1 MHSRIFQVS
10 AAPIAKEDYISS
22 ADYEDH
28 WFTREIA
35 DYVSDNC
42 DRDSDIEWLKS
53 DGLEIGTEKERAVLI
68 VKDKH
73 AFFNAA
79 YESFRESLKEAEAM
93 TIDDFCKIGTSFIPF
108 RVKHSYEDKY
118 GFYIEDE
125 NELKTLD
132 SWVRLVKEGDVF
144 YIGGTVDYHS

>member
-73 AFFNAA
+73 AFSMRRMKASGN
-79 YESFRESLKEAEAM
+79 
-93 TIDDFCKIGTSFIPF
+93 
-108 RVKHSYEDKY
+108 H
-118 GFYIEDE
+118 
-125 NELKTLD
+125 
-132 SWVRLVKEGDVF
+132 
-144 YIGGTVDYHS
+144 